1 MSVVE
6 LERSQHSYR
15 AAVLEAGGI
24 WHDQHHRLLQRIAE
38 LDRSGE
44 WEADGVPSCAHWL
57 ADALQTQQSTAR
69 EWVRVARALAALP
82 EVDAAFASGGL
93 SYSKIRT
100 LTRVATSETQTE
112 LIGLAK
118 QVSAGRLTHA
128 LAAWQLRRETP
139 AETETRQRAR
149 TALWFHDDIH
159 GMAVATVRLPPE
171 EMAKVSGAIERRVRD
186 RRPDASA
193 DASGRWPSLARQRA
207 DAFVD
212 HWNEG
217 GGRPATVTE
226 IVLHVRGDGSTM
238 DDGTPVA
245 DGLIA
250 RIVPASFLRA
260 LIHDAQGRPINAS
273 GRHRHPSIRQRRVVH
288 ERDRRCVDCGSTEL
302 LDYDH
307 DPPWER
313 TGRTVVDELHLRC
326 VTCHH
331 RRHRTDE

>member
-15 AAVLEAGGI
+15 ASVLEAGGT
-24 WHDQHHRLLQRIAE
+24 WHAQHHRLLQRIAE

-44 WEADGVPSCAHWL
+44 WAADGVPSCAHWL
-57 ADALQTQQSTAR
+57 TDALQTQLSTAR

-82 EVDAAFASGGL
+82 EVDAAFADGV
-93 SYSKIRT
+93 SYSKIRA
-100 LTRVATSETQTE
+100 LTRVATADTQAE
-112 LIGLAK
+112 LIALAK
-118 QVSAGRLTHA
+118 TVSAGRLTHA

-139 AETETRQRAR
+139 AETETRQRAQ

-193 DASGRWPSLARQRA
+193 DASDRWPSLARQRG
-207 DAFVD
+207 DAFVEL
-212 HWNEG
+212 WNECC
-217 GGRPATVTE
+217 GRPATTTE
-226 IVLHVRGDGSTM
+226 IVLHVRGDGNTM
-238 DDGTPVA
+238 DDGTPVP
-245 DGLIA
+245 DSLIERVA
-250 RIVPASFLRA
+250 PTSFLRA
-260 LIHDAQGRPINAS
+260 LIHDADGRPINAS
-273 GRHRHPSIRQRRVVH
+273 GRHRHPSSRQRRVVH
-288 ERDRRCVDCGSTEL
+288 ERDRRCVDCGTTEL

-313 TGRTVVDELHLRC
+313 SGHTVVDELHLRC